1 MTRTGKALAAGA
13 LCLGACVAQQAI
25 RRRNRRICFRRRVVV
40 ITGGSRGLGL
50 VLGRQFAAERAKL
63 AILARDPG
71 ELERATYD
79 LAARGAETLALPCD
93 VTNQLEVNQAIEKVV
108 ERWGRLDV
116 LVNNAGTIQV
126 GPLDHMKLEDFDAAL
141 KAHVWAPLYT
151 MLAALPHMR
160 RRGEGRIVNVSSIGG
175 EVAVP
180 HLVPYSMS
188 KFALVGLSEGI
199 RAELQRENI
208 YVTTICPGLMRT
220 GSPGNALFKGQHG
233 REFTWFAVFDSLPLA
248 STSAERAARKIVEAC
263 RYGDARLTITLQ
275 AKLAVAMHALFPEFL
290 SDVMALTNRLL
301 PGHGGPEGDRLKTG
315 FASRP
320 KALPPVL
327 TKLTDEAAARNN
339 ELPTESVARA

>member
-1 MTRTGKALAAGA
+1 MTRTAKVVTAGA
-13 LCLGACVAQQAI
+13 FCLGACLAQQAM
-25 RRRNRRICFRRRVVV
+25 RRRSRRISFRGRVVA

-63 AILARDPG
+63 AILARDPD

-79 LAARGAETLALPCD
+79 LAAHGAETLALPCD
-93 VTNQLEVNQAIEKVV
+93 VTNQLDVNRAIESII

-126 GPLDHMKLEDFDAAL
+126 GPLDHMKLDDFDAAL
-141 KAHVWAPLYT
+141 KVHVWGPLYT

-160 RRGEGRIVNVSSIGG
+160 SRGEGRIVNISSIGG
-175 EVAVP
+175 EIAVP
-180 HLVPYSMS
+180 HLVPYSTS

-233 REFTWFAVFDSLPLA
+233 REFTWF
-248 STSAERAARKIVEAC
+248 
-263 RYGDARLTITLQ
+263 
-275 AKLAVAMHALFPEFL
+275 
-290 SDVMALTNRLL
+290 
-301 PGHGGPEGDRLKTG
+301 
-315 FASRP
+315 
-320 KALPPVL
+320 
-327 TKLTDEAAARNN
+327 
-339 ELPTESVARA
+339 